1 MRFCT
6 KVSKKLLYYFTAFL
20 FLLSS
25 SIYTQTN
32 AEILSYA
39 EYIERIKNIIPEMK
53 LTAIQESNA
62 YNNLTK
68 AKSSGDV
75 KFDLQAGAI
84 GTQKHFDEYNIIPT
98 ADFMHNGMR
107 IGAGFSGL
115 IPYSGTR
122 WSVKIQHDS
131 YFGDLKMGEVE
142 IPVNTPLGTVV
153 GRLPNLSTNN
163 FKYYAP
169 SIEIQIAQ
177 PILRDFFGKLDMYPI
192 KDAEYQLTIAKLK
205 RIIDDNSVLTSYQ
218 KIYYQWIMSTKLIK
232 LYDEMIREAKA
243 FENQIYKRYTSGVID
258 NDAYQNARRQT
269 LKYREARNKSELI
282 LKKIIRNIQFFIPEE
297 NVEPNEDDWES
308 MLETSIN
315 TKINVVPFLESAQ
328 GQMAYQLK
336 LRSEY
341 ALSIMKNNSLPDLSI
356 VGSVSLSTLD
366 DSGYFNSFS
375 TMTNVEYFVGLMF
388 SYPIG
393 GRDAKAKMEDAYNA
407 LTAVTADFDRV
418 NRDFDVQ
425 IGTYYDEFEAYK
437 TMLEDKK
444 LEVQALASRVRT
456 QNERFRQ
463 GRLPVDE
470 IINARLDLV
479 NARAELL
486 NLEYMIISTVMDY
499 NSLVLLN
506 N

>member
-6 KVSKKLLYYFTAFL
+6 KVSKKLLYYFTTFL

-39 EYIERIKNIIPEMK
+39 EYIERIKNIIPEIK

-142 IPVNTPLGTVV
+142 IPVDTPLGTVV

-218 KIYYQWIMSTKLIK
+218 KIYYQWIMSQKLIK

>member
-1 MRFCT
+1 M
-6 KVSKKLLYYFTAFL
+6 SKKLLYYFTAFL

-142 IPVNTPLGTVV
+142 IPVDTPLGTVV

-218 KIYYQWIMSTKLIK
+218 KIYYQWIMSQKLIK

-297 NVEPNEDDWES
+297 NVEPNEYDWES

-499 NSLVLLN
+499 NSLVLLSN
-506 N
+506 

>member
-1 MRFCT
+1 M
-6 KVSKKLLYYFTAFL
+6 SKKLLYYFTTFL

-39 EYIERIKNIIPEMK
+39 EYIERIKNIIPEIK

-142 IPVNTPLGTVV
+142 IPVDTPLGTVV

-218 KIYYQWIMSTKLIK
+218 KIYYQWIMSQKLIK

-499 NSLVLLN
+499 NSLVLLSN
-506 N
+506 

>member
-1 MRFCT
+1 M
-6 KVSKKLLYYFTAFL
+6 SKKLLYYFTAFL

-39 EYIERIKNIIPEMK
+39 EYIERIKNIIPEIK

-84 GTQKHFDEYNIIPT
+84 GTQKHFYEYNIIPT

-142 IPVNTPLGTVV
+142 IPVDTPLGTVV

-218 KIYYQWIMSTKLIK
+218 KIYYQWIMSQKLIK

-444 LEVQALASRVRT
+444 LEVQALASMVRT

>member
-131 YFGDLKMGEVE
+131 YFGNLKMGEVE
-142 IPVNTPLGTVV
+142 IPVDTPLGTVV

-218 KIYYQWIMSTKLIK
+218 KIYYQWIMSQKLIK

-243 FENQIYKRYTSGVID
+243 FENQIYKRYASGVID

-463 GRLPVDE
+463 GRLPIDE

>member
-1 MRFCT
+1 M
-6 KVSKKLLYYFTAFL
+6 SKKLLYYFTAFL

-131 YFGDLKMGEVE
+131 YFGDLKMGEVK
-142 IPVNTPLGTVV
+142 IPVDTPLGTVV

-218 KIYYQWIMSTKLIK
+218 KIYYQWIMSQKLIK

>member
-142 IPVNTPLGTVV
+142 IPVYTPLGTVV

-218 KIYYQWIMSTKLIK
+218 KIYYQWIMSQKLIK

-297 NVEPNEDDWES
+297 NIEPNEDDWES

>member
-1 MRFCT
+1 MRLFT

-25 SIYTQTN
+25 SIYSQTN
-32 AEILSYA
+32 AQILSYA
-39 EYIERIKNIIPEMK
+39 EYIERIKNKIPEMK

-142 IPVNTPLGTVV
+142 IPVDTPLGTVV

-297 NVEPNEDDWES
+297 NVEPNEDDWEN

-315 TKINVVPFLESAQ
+315 AKIDVVPFLESAQ

-437 TMLEDKK
+437 KMLEDKK
-444 LEVQALASRVRT
+444 LEVQALFSRVRT

-499 NSLVLLN
+499 NSLVLLSN
-506 N
+506 

>member
-1 MRFCT
+1 M
-6 KVSKKLLYYFTAFL
+6 SKKLLYYFTAFL

-32 AEILSYA
+32 AEKLSYA

-142 IPVNTPLGTVV
+142 IPVDTPLGTVV

-297 NVEPNEDDWES
+297 NVEPNEDDWEN

-315 TKINVVPFLESAQ
+315 AKINVVPFLESAQ

-407 LTAVTADFDRV
+407 LTAVTADFDMV

-437 TMLEDKK
+437 KMLEDKK
-444 LEVQALASRVRT
+444 LEVQALFSRVRT

>member
-39 EYIERIKNIIPEMK
+39 EYIERIKNIIPEIK

-142 IPVNTPLGTVV
+142 IPVDTPLGTVV

-218 KIYYQWIMSTKLIK
+218 KIYYQWIMSQKLIK

-499 NSLVLLN
+499 NSLVLLSN
-506 N
+506 

>member
-1 MRFCT
+1 M
-6 KVSKKLLYYFTAFL
+6 SKKLLYYFTAFL

-39 EYIERIKNIIPEMK
+39 EYIERTKNIIPEMK

-142 IPVNTPLGTVV
+142 IPVDTPLGTVV

-218 KIYYQWIMSTKLIK
+218 KIYYQWIMSQKLIK

-499 NSLVLLN
+499 NSLVLLSN
-506 N
+506 

>member
-1 MRFCT
+1 M
-6 KVSKKLLYYFTAFL
+6 SKKLLYYFTAFL

-142 IPVNTPLGTVV
+142 IPVDTPLGTVV

-297 NVEPNEDDWES
+297 NVEPNEDDWET